1 MIDWTLQ
8 PLRAL
13 LFAPGSEPRKLRR
26 VATFGADAVV
36 LDLEDAVADSEK
48 VGARATVRDAI
59 GGLGD
64 AGVVVVRVN
73 AGDATEE
80 DVAATV
86 GPGVD
91 MVMLPKVESA
101 AALHRADALIAHAE
115 GRAGLALGSVR
126 LLPIVETAAG
136 LADCERLLA
145 DAPSRVL
152 TAALGAGDLTADL
165 GVALSRGGEE
175 IAYARARLVVA
186 CRAAGLAAPIDGP
199 WLRLGDLEGLAA
211 DSAYSSGIG
220 FQGRVAVHPPQVEV
234 VQGVYGRLTPEEAE
248 RDERVVEAFEAAEAE
263 GVASLRVDVTFVD
276 YPIYRLALERLRRHR
291 AGNGRNR

>member
-36 LDLEDAVADSEK
+36 LDLEDAVADREK
-48 VGARATVRDAI
+48 AGARATVRDAI

-64 AGVVVVRVN
+64 SVVVVVVRVN

-101 AALHRADALIAHAE
+101 AVLHRADALIAHAE

-175 IAYARARLVVA
+175 IAYARSRLVVA

-199 WLRLGDLEGLAA
+199 WLRLADLEGLAA
-211 DSAYSSGIG
+211 DSAHSSAIG

-234 VQGVYGRLTPEEAE
+234 VQAVYGRLTPEEAE
-248 RDERVVEAFEAAEAE
+248 REERIVEAFEAAEAE
-263 GVASLRVDVTFVD
+263 GVASLRVEGTFVD
-276 YPIYRLALERLRRHR
+276 YPIYRLALERLHRHR
-291 AGNGRNR
+291 AGNGRN